1 MIVRCSVILLLL
13 ALLAPLSWCL
23 DADKADLATVLI
35 VLYGKDGEPLGTGS
49 GFFVTA
55 DGHILTNAH
64 VVENVEAD
72 QIRIYGRSLP
82 EKGKAARKVWVIP
95 EHDTAVLKSEKPAA
109 AKPLLLLNVEPN
121 KGSDVWALGYPGKQ
135 LQNMTIFGESFDE
148 FDATLTDGIVSRVF
162 KGSAPG
168 VGVKYPIVQHTA
180 AISPGNSGGPL
191 LNSCGIVVGINTATT
206 TGADGIDDTD
216 FFAIASS
223 GLLRLLSPRILG
235 IESSN
240 DCVTELVKETEVEVI
255 TNEIVDQTTHQP
267 SGKSAKNQP
276 IELRNQSIK
285 WLLLA
290 LALLAIGLFYFRKNS
305 PQLELARYAVTP
317 PQPDNDLPKRQDDNN
332 IIRLS
337 GFDSKGSPTSFVID
351 AKSEKSEKGIIIGR
365 EAEFTDFTISSS
377 EISRAHAQIKF
388 NGKNWEIRDLGTS
401 NGTIVNDLKLSAF
414 NYVKIKLGDEIC
426 LASCTLS
433 VTT

>member
-1 MIVRCSVILLLL
+1 MVI
-13 ALLAPLSWCL
+13 
-23 DADKADLATVLI
+23 
-35 VLYGKDGEPLGTGS
+35 
-49 GFFVTA
+49 
-55 DGHILTNAH
+55 
-64 VVENVEAD
+64 
-72 QIRIYGRSLP
+72 
-82 EKGKAARKVWVIP
+82 
-95 EHDTAVLKSEKPAA
+95 
-109 AKPLLLLNVEPN
+109 
-121 KGSDVWALGYPGKQ
+121 
-135 LQNMTIFGESFDE
+135 
-148 FDATLTDGIVSRVF
+148 
-162 KGSAPG
+162 
-168 VGVKYPIVQHTA
+168 
-180 AISPGNSGGPL
+180 
-191 LNSCGIVVGINTATT
+191 GINTATT

-223 GLLRLLSPRILG
+223 GLLKLLSPRILG

-240 DCVTELVKETEVEVI
+240 DCVAELAKETEIEVI
-255 TNEIVDQTTHQP
+255 NNEIVDQTTHQP
-267 SGKSAKNQP
+267 SGKSPKNQP

-285 WLLLA
+285 WLLVA

-305 PQLELARYAVTP
+305 LQLESARYAVTP
-317 PQPDNDLPKRQDDNN
+317 LQSENDLPKRQVGNN

-351 AKSEKSEKGIIIGR
+351 AKSEKSGKGIIIGR

-388 NGKNWEIRDLGTS
+388 NGKNWEIRDLGSS